1 MIALV
6 LALSMLF
13 LSPAPDATDAGA
25 VTSDASETETSSAD
39 AAQASDHFARMTG
52 NDWDDFR
59 DFSNRPKPPNA
70 EDEQS
75 SPESVRKEL
84 ETEMVE
90 KLPMHP
96 TTDHAADIE
105 PTPPPVKSAEKMQ
118 ETDNAATVL
127 ETIQPLPAIGPSVV
141 ANRPQNSTLHVKN
154 NLVGG
159 VLRVTVDTS
168 KTIDLPNPVDAA
180 GITDPDVADLIVVT
194 PTRLLLVGKAAGA
207 TQLRLRTG
215 NDVTVH
221 HVHVEPNTQVLQ
233 DLILSV
239 SPTADV
245 RVRSVKGQVV
255 LIGRVSDVND
265 VARIEELATAYQGG
279 PVINHI
285 NVAGVQQTLL
295 RVVVAEVNK
304 DASRSL
310 GINWGLG
317 GSDLSRDLFF
327 ANNLNQLNPTIYGSN
342 GLNNVLQGQL
352 NYSLAPTAIGPQ
364 TNFTIGFPKAE
375 LQFFLNAL
383 RENSLGRTLAEPNLV
398 AVSGQTATFL
408 AGGEVPIPVTQGGAT
423 AGAITIEYKEFG
435 VRLAFTP
442 TVLGGQLIRLHIMS
456 EVSDAVSQAQQ
467 LNGLPLFSFRTRRVE
482 STIECGNGQTFAMAG
497 LLDDKIQAVSSK
509 IPGLGDL
516 PVLGTMFS
524 SVDYQ
529 RSRTEL
535 VVLVTPELV
544 APMDP
549 NMVPALP
556 GSDMTEPDDFELF
569 IQQKLRGD
577 PDKNAPVATTPA
589 PDTYVGRPT
598 SPTIVAT
605 DIGIEGPWGM
615 TGN

>member
-1 MIALV
+1 MN
-6 LALSMLF
+6 ST
-13 LSPAPDATDAGA
+13 SSPDAA
-25 VTSDASETETSSAD
+25 V
-39 AAQASDHFARMTG
+39 ASDQFARKTG
-52 NDWDDFR
+52 NDWNDFA
-59 DFSNRPKPPNA
+59 DFSNRPKPPSA
-70 EDEQS
+70 DDEQP
-75 SPESVRKEL
+75 SPESVRKAL
-84 ETEMVE
+84 ESEVE
-90 KLPMHP
+90 TKEPMTPAAQAVDAVESPKQPTNTTTIMKDTGDSTPAVREVQALP
-96 TTDHAADIE
+96 TA
-105 PTPPPVKSAEKMQ
+105 
-118 ETDNAATVL
+118 
-127 ETIQPLPAIGPSVV
+127 GPIVI
-141 ANRPQNSTLHVKN
+141 ANKPQNTTPIITN
-154 NLVGG
+154 NGVGN
-159 VLRVTVDTS
+159 VLRVTVDGS
-168 KTIDLPNPVDAA
+168 KTIDLPKPIDAA
-180 GITDPDVADLIVVT
+180 GITDPDVADLVIVS
-194 PTRLLLVGKAAGA
+194 PQRLLLVGKAAGA

-215 NDVTVH
+215 QDVTVH
-221 HVHVEPNTQVLQ
+221 HIHVDPNTVVLQ
-233 DLILSV
+233 DLIQSV
-239 SPTADV
+239 SPSGDV
-245 RVRSVKGQVV
+245 KVRTVKGQIV
-255 LIGRVSDVND
+255 LVGRVSDVND
-265 VARIEELATAYQGG
+265 VARIEELATAFQGG

-295 RVVVAEVNK
+295 RVIVAEVNK

-317 GSDLSRDLFF
+317 GSDLSRDIFF
-327 ANNLNQLNPTIYGSN
+327 ANNLNQLNPTSFGSN

-375 LQFFLNAL
+375 MQFFLNAL

-398 AVSGQTATFL
+398 AISGQTATFL

-442 TVLGGQLIRLHIMS
+442 TVIGGQLIRLHIMS

-482 STIECGNGQTFAMAG
+482 STVECGNGQTFAIAG

-549 NMVPALP
+549 NMVPPVP
-556 GSDMTEPDDFELF
+556 GADITEPDDYELF
-569 IQQKLRGD
+569 FQQKLQGD
-577 PDKNAPVATTPA
+577 PDNFAPDKTAPA
-589 PDTYVGRPT
+589 PDTYVGRPP
-598 SPTIVAT
+598 SPTIVAN